1 LSAVLKASDLHAIE
15 QAWFPIPACDYPF
28 GAWPVIGVKFEK
40 HGLPFVLLPRL
51 QLLTPQIA

>member
-1 LSAVLKASDLHAIE
+1 LKASDLHAIE